1 MRVQHLLKR
10 RAPIAAYVPTRVPR
24 GFRYYHYENL
34 GRSGFDLYFQ
44 CCGRVRPIGFDA
56 GHVWPGTPCNQ
67 GTAMKV
73 FWIDGVRVAWNS
85 ATTTSRR
92 GVASGCA
99 TERTSCSPFLQAVT
113 GARPGSSRKWS
124 HPRGA
129 SGESRTL
136 AQARP
141 GLRRREDALGTGGA
155 FRDGPNCLLRVLSC
169 KRLLSRSLSFDAL
182 VFLLVPTSYVSFPQ
196 VRSHATCEG

>member
-1 MRVQHLLKR
+1 M
-10 RAPIAAYVPTRVPR
+10 
-24 GFRYYHYENL
+24 
-34 GRSGFDLYFQ
+34 
-44 CCGRVRPIGFDA
+44 
-56 GHVWPGTPCNQ
+56 
-67 GTAMKV
+67 
-73 FWIDGVRVAWNS
+73 
-85 ATTTSRR
+85 
-92 GVASGCA
+92 
-99 TERTSCSPFLQAVT
+99 T

-196 VRSHATCEG
+196 VRSHATCDGYGLAGALWQERRCAGRSIVHVTTTQLPRVTPFVVWTERWMTVEDPLRVALALPVDDDLCVTCPAPVEDDPFPNPISANSDKRINRSAT